1 MKIDD
6 ALRVKLVEAVEKS
19 GGARAFS
26 LRCGINAANI
36 SRYQRG
42 LVHSINDDN
51 WEKLAPFLGISPGN
65 DGFVTDKE
73 KDVIIATPE
82 LTAFIAARMK
92 SLRIRN
98 VEKLRKK
105 INFSSYEILR
115 RQLSGKLNWFADT
128 LSRVVEVLDL
138 NTADLPLSDAERR
151 LLDHAAMKRQGSGM
165 VRVLPVLA
173 GIESGKLSIDG
184 KVPVPLDDERD
195 LRAFR
200 ISGRAMSPV
209 LLPGD
214 VVIAETV
221 ASSYALP
228 ENSLVVIRFTDQASG
243 EERWACR
250 RCRHLIGCPLIL
262 SADDSSGELI
272 PVFPADVIWC
282 GVIRQRISYF

>member
-6 ALRVKLVEAVEKS
+6 ALRAKLVEAVEKS
-19 GGARAFS
+19 GGAKAFS
-26 LRCGINAANI
+26 LCCGINPANI

-51 WEKLAPFLGISPGN
+51 WEKLAPFLGINPGEG
-65 DGFVTDKE
+65 GFVTDNE
-73 KDVIIATPE
+73 NDVITTSPE
-82 LTAFIAARMK
+82 LTAFIADRMR

-115 RQLSGKLNWFADT
+115 RQLSGKLNWFADA
-128 LSRVVEVLDL
+128 LSRVMEVLKVD
-138 NTADLPLSDAERR
+138 ASELPLSDAERR
-151 LLDHAAMKRQGSGM
+151 LLDHAALKRQGSLTM
-165 VRVLPVLA
+165 KVLPVLG
-173 GIESGKLSIDG
+173 GIENGKLFIDG
-184 KVPVPLDDERD
+184 KVPVPLDDDRD

-200 ISGRAMSPV
+200 IAGSAMQPV
-209 LLPGD
+209 LMPGD

-228 ENSLVVIRFTDQASG
+228 ENSLVVIRFTDQATG

-262 SADDSSGELI
+262 SGDDSSGELI
-272 PVFPADVIWC
+272 PVFPGDVIWC
-282 GVIRQRISYF
+282 GVIRRRISDF